1 MSPNL
6 GVFFTTSLPSSTFV
20 ISSLIPSS
28 LWIFSLALPPPPWQ
42 ICTEVTSFLFIG
54 GPSRCEY
61 KRRSVESNGSN
72 KRGTART
79 AGPGFPTCWCTS
91 KNWMLKNQPKA
102 SSVKNIKG
110 LLFQVTAGVNLKTF
124 IWRKTV
130 KEQQRS
136 SLWFQSLKDFSSKC
150 RLRVPDGRVNLRVR
164 PADQTLFISKCF
176 QQTSSKYEK
185 VVFNIMF
192 WLSRVRFFQASLFW
206 CSPPLQISLSRM
218 KNLSILFQLHN
229 RQKPTIE
236 DLWLFWQI

>member
-42 ICTEVTSFLFIG
+42 ICTEVISFLFIG

-102 SSVKNIKG
+102 SSVKKH
-110 LLFQVTAGVNLKTF
+110 
-124 IWRKTV
+124 
-130 KEQQRS
+130 QRS
-136 SLWFQSLKDFSSKC
+136 SPPSHCWCKSQNHLLAQNCKRAAKVFSRFNLWKDFSSKC

-176 QQTSSKYEK
+176 QQTSSKYRE

-192 WLSRVRFFQASLFW
+192 
-206 CSPPLQISLSRM
+206 
-218 KNLSILFQLHN
+218 
-229 RQKPTIE
+229 
-236 DLWLFWQI
+236 